1 VWVSGAGGVQRVG
14 DSNGGEPAY
23 DGKDMIVTKGQLV
36 RRDDPDNRTIYVTAL
51 AGAVP
56 YFVGAV

>member
-1 VWVSGAGGVQRVG
+1 V
-14 DSNGGEPAY
+14 
-23 DGKDMIVTKGQLV
+23 IVTKGQLV
-36 RRDDPDNRTIYVTAL
+36 RRDDPENKTIYMTAL